1 MIAHEI
7 VRPYSAAQTWWRNF
21 TSESANWPDHCG
33 HQEFQEYV
41 QQLNDQ
47 LIPQGGYLRW
57 YSQGGKILVTFRRE
71 EDFTMFLLRWA

>member
-1 MIAHEI
+1 MIAQEI
-7 VRPYSAAQTWWRNF
+7 RRPYSCAQSWWQNF
-21 TSESANWPDHCG
+21 TAESARWPDNCR
-33 HQEFQEYV
+33 HQEFKEYV